1 MPEVPT
7 RPKRSVFHRN
17 RKEQEQAQPKIEAK
31 AVARYIRISP
41 RKARAVV
48 NAISGKSVGEAF
60 QILEFSPKKAARIVS
75 KVLRSAVANAENN
88 FGLNVDTLYVSH
100 AVVDDGPRMKRLWP
114 RGRGRADILQKRFS
128 HITIAVRDREK
139 ETQNNNIES
148 NNNPQ
153 E

>member
-1 MPEVPT
+1 M
-7 RPKRSVFHRN
+7 
-17 RKEQEQAQPKIEAK
+17 EAR

-48 NAISGKSVGEAF
+48 NAIRGKSVGEAF

-128 HITIAVRDREK
+128 HITIVVRDSEK
-139 ETQNNNIES
+139 ETQDNNMES